1 METENLA
8 LMIPII
14 AVVMGLGTAMLAIY
28 LGYRKRRDMFAL
40 YHQERMA
47 AIDKGVEVPPIPDSF
62 FASAYTSSPRR
73 DLLKGLV
80 WLFLGIG
87 ITVALYNNLHSKKA
101 LYGLLPLGI
110 GLAYLIYYMA
120 EGRKVIEESKSSN
133 TKAGSGD
140 LPQKIAQNT

>member
-14 AVVMGLGTAMLAIY
+14 AVVMGLGTAIVAIY
-28 LGYRKRRDMFAL
+28 FGYRRRTEMFKL

-47 AIDKGVEVPPIPDSF
+47 AIDKGVELPPIPDSF
-62 FASAYTSSPRR
+62 FGSTYTSNPRR

-110 GLAYLIYYMA
+110 G
-120 EGRKVIEESKSSN
+120 
-133 TKAGSGD
+133 
-140 LPQKIAQNT
+140 